1 MAVDPDVDE
10 VPELGRL
17 LATLGLEA
25 RYEPILSERSH
36 ASLKRALSDR
46 RYLASNRFTSHD
58 SLSTL
63 SKRSSRDHV
72 LFDTTGWLSKAKETA
87 EGASEAKVTFIIKAP
102 SGSWNDV
109 NGDYEFDKDVEN
121 KKAYNLIAAVELAQP
136 EGSEMPGGKAIVS
149 ADADVIGDFWLPI
162 SRGNAQLA
170 IDTVRWLEGETE
182 LAAEVAAIED
192 VKIVHTK
199 DEDKLWFYSTTL
211 GMPILLL
218 ALGAGL
224 NRSRR
229 RRMES

>member
-1 MAVDPDVDE
+1 M
-10 VPELGRL
+10 
-17 LATLGLEA
+17 
-25 RYEPILSERSH
+25 
-36 ASLKRALSDR
+36 
-46 RYLASNRFTSHD
+46 
-58 SLSTL
+58 
-63 SKRSSRDHV
+63 
-72 LFDTTGWLSKAKETA
+72 
-87 EGASEAKVTFIIKAP
+87 TFIIKAP